1 MQTSPW
7 VFLPVIS
14 KPWSVFLKIRMFS
27 LIEILAINV
36 IYNIPSSRI
45 RNKCIIVGKKFKDS
59 IILGPWL
66 WKCRPG
72 RSSGRTMR
80 GKNQVPEFRSFSI
93 IFGTKSHGFFS
104 KKFLS
109 WRYLVLFFPEN
120 AQLNKFS
127 VVLYSLSLYLHYPS
141 VVIIFVLI

>member
-59 IILGPWL
+59 IILSPWL

-93 IFGTKSHGFFS
+93 IYRTKSHGFFY
-104 KKFLS
+104 KNF
-109 WRYLVLFFPEN
+109 YPEDIW
-120 AQLNKFS
+120 FS
-127 VVLYSLSLYLHYPS
+127 VVLYSLYLYLHYPS